1 MRNKMKNC
9 DLWDRIAA
17 DMIDLERRAGGH
29 GKDLQITVLLK
40 LVLEARMH
48 CAEATARVAAQQYRR
63 NARVGGMRAKDP
75 DMRKHP
81 GS

>member
-1 MRNKMKNC
+1 MNNC

-29 GKDLQITVLLK
+29 GKNLQITALLK
-40 LVLEARMH
+40 LVLEARRH
-48 CAEATARVAAQQYRR
+48 CLEATARVATQQYKRT
-63 NARVGGMRAKDP
+63 APVGGMRSKEP